1 MRVINMVL
9 GTRGVGILG
18 TCTMYL
24 CGEKSP
30 YVVWVDHIDVDFYP
44 CIDTPDNTVSLLCFF
59 P

>member
-24 CGEKSP
+24 CGGKSP
-30 YVVWVDHIDVDFYP
+30 YVVWMDNIDVDFYP
-44 CIDTPDNTVSLLCFF
+44 CIDTSDNTVSLLCFI

>member
-30 YVVWVDHIDVDFYP
+30 CVVWMDNIDVDFYP
-44 CIDTPDNTVSLLCFF
+44 CIDTSDNTVSLLCFI

>member
-1 MRVINMVL
+1 MINMVL

-18 TCTMYL
+18 TSTMYL

-30 YVVWVDHIDVDFYP
+30 YVVWMDNIDIDFYP
-44 CIDTPDNTVSLLCFF
+44 CTDNQDNTVSLLCFL

>member
-1 MRVINMVL
+1 MINMVL

-44 CIDTPDNTVSLLCFF
+44 CIDTPDNTVSLLCFL

>member
-1 MRVINMVL
+1 MVL

-30 YVVWVDHIDVDFYP
+30 YVVWGDVDIDFYP
-44 CIDTPDNTVSLLCFF
+44 CTDNQDNTVSLLCFL